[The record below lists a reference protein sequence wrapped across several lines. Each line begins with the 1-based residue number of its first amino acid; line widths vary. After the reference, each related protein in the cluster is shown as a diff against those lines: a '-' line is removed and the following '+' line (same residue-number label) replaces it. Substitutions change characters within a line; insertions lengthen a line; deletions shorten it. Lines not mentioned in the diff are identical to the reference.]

1 MPPHKLADEYK
12 HDPGRLTMVL
22 MIGYPG
28 VGKSVFVEN
37 MILPHGLVYVN
48 RDTLKTMKKCI
59 DLADKSLKNSKSVV
73 IDNTNPSRDARK
85 AFIDLAKKYKAHIIV
100 FDFIADFE
108 IAYRLNK
115 ARLESGLGH
124 VLPVVAF
131 VRFRMQYQAPHKH
144 EGIDEIYHVE

>member
-1 MPPHKLADEYK
+1 MPHKIADEYK
-12 HDPGRLTMVL
+12 HNRARLTMIL

-48 RDTLKTMKKCI
+48 RDTLKTMNKCI
-59 DLADKSLKNSKSVV
+59 NLADISLKNGKSVV
-73 IDNTNPSRDARK
+73 IDNTNPSRDVRK
-85 AFIDLAKKYKAHIIV
+85 VFINVAKQYKARIIV

-115 ARLESGLGH
+115 ARKESGLGH

-131 VRFRMQYQAPHKH
+131 VKFRMQYQPPHRD
-144 EGIDEIYHVE
+144 EGIHEIYHVE

>member
-1 MPPHKLADEYK
+1 MPHKIADEYK
-12 HDPGRLTMVL
+12 HDPARLTMVL

-59 DLADKSLKNSKSVV
+59 DLASKSLKAEKSVV
-73 IDNTNPSRDARK
+73 IDNTNPSREVRK
-85 AFIDLAKKYKAHIIV
+85 VFIELAKQYKARVVV

-115 ARLESGLGH
+115 ARKETGLGH
-124 VLPVVAF
+124 VLPVVVF
-131 VRFRMQYQAPHKH
+131 VKFRMQYQPPHRN
-144 EGIDEIYHVE
+144 EGIHEIYHVE

>member
-1 MPPHKLADEYK
+1 MRHKLADEYK
-12 HDPGRLTMVL
+12 HDPARLTIIL

-59 DLADKSLKNSKSVV
+59 NLADKSLKSGKSVV
-73 IDNTNPSRDARK
+73 IDNTNPSREARK
-85 AFIDLAKKYKAHIIV
+85 VFINLAKQYKARVIV

-115 ARLESGLGH
+115 ARKESGLGH
-124 VLPVVAF
+124 VLPVVVF
-131 VRFRMQYQAPHKH
+131 VKFRMQYQAPHKS
-144 EGIDEIYHVE
+144 EGIHEIYHIE